1 MMDFDDDDDDNVQE
15 YPTMSMTPLEK
26 PNVTWQHQWSPSE
39 TQDAVSQSPFST
51 IPSEIM
57 LYIFQFLSVPDLCNI
72 SLVCRSFKMVAD
84 QDEIWKLKCTM
95 SKKLYSK
102 PFKQIYMEWIH
113 EKCLRN
119 VKLRYQLGW
128 HTTACIRCL
137 PPLYPIRLT
146 TNSQFEP
153 IGGFDKHPN
162 SSSNMTIEL
171 SVDIDKTTRELI
183 KLLEKASEFQ
193 DLWEKSSILKQMIR
207 RYYRF
212 MQLKASLPTNILLI
226 PTLDIEI
233 IWQTHLLRPDMYQA
247 DCLRLFRRIIDHSL
261 VINDTEQF
269 FKEQAFVD
277 TCQLYEQRFGEHYCC
292 LPSAEKKKETDSDFL
307 YDPYYTN
314 NKMNYSY
321 SYWDKTQF
329 NFFSRAPTDYEN
341 PFSFTEADII
351 LDSRW
356 LDMCKQFMFDA
367 LNQVDVE
374 HSYYHSSKKID
385 LSVGAMKRLMK
396 SYERFL
402 YMAAKYPLIDDN
414 GFVPPTYAI
423 DIMWHSHMQEPLKYI
438 ADCHRLVG
446 YVIYHA
452 PWPIIEG
459 NTMKKSREKTN
470 QIWKD
475 EFSSGIQT
483 DHLYNTLD
491 QQADWD

>member
-1 MMDFDDDDDDNVQE
+1 MTSVDDDDDIQE
-15 YPTMSMTPLEK
+15 PPTMSMVLLEK
-26 PNVTWQHQWSPSE
+26 PNITWQHQWSFSE
-39 TQDAVSQSPFST
+39 TQDAISQSPFAA

-57 LYIFQFLSVPDLCNI
+57 LHIFQFLSVPDLCNI
-72 SLVCRSFKMVAD
+72 SLVCRSFKMFAD

-119 VKLRYQLGW
+119 AEFRYQPRW
-128 HTTACIRCL
+128 YTTACIRCL
-137 PPLYPIRLT
+137 PPLYPLRSAA
-146 TNSQFEP
+146 NSQFEP
-153 IGGFDKHPN
+153 VGG
-162 SSSNMTIEL
+162 TIEI
-171 SVDIDKTTRELI
+171 SVDIDKTARELI
-183 KLLEKASEFQ
+183 QLLEKASKFQ
-193 DLWEKSSILKQMIR
+193 ELWEKSSILKQMIK

-233 IWQTHLLRPDMYQA
+233 IWQTHLLRPDLYQA
-247 DCLRLFRRIIDHSL
+247 DCLRWFHRIIDHTL
-261 VINDTEQF
+261 LINDTEQF
-269 FKEQAFVD
+269 FKKQAFFD
-277 TCQLYEQRFGEHYCC
+277 TCQLYEQRFGEPYCC
-292 LPSAEKKKETDSDFL
+292 LPSVEEKKETDSDFHFDL
-307 YDPYYTN
+307 YDAN

-329 NFFSRAPTDYEN
+329 YFSSRPPTDYEN

-356 LDMCKQFMFDA
+356 LDMCKKFMFDT
-367 LNQVDVE
+367 LKNVPVE
-374 HSYYHSSKKID
+374 HSYYHSSKEID

-402 YMAAKYPLIDDN
+402 YMAAKYPLIDGN

-452 PWPIIEG
+452 PWPIIED
-459 NTMKKSREKTN
+459 NTMKKSQEKTN

-475 EFSSGIQT
+475 EFGSGIQT
-483 DHLYNTLD
+483 DHLYNTID
-491 QQADWD
+491 QRVDWD

>member
-1 MMDFDDDDDDNVQE
+1 MINFDDDDDDNVQE
-15 YPTMSMTPLEK
+15 YPTMSMAPLEK

-39 TQDAVSQSPFST
+39 TQDAVSQSPFTT

-119 VKLRYQLGW
+119 AKLRNQLGW

-137 PPLYPIRLT
+137 PPLYPIRST

-261 VINDTEQF
+261 
-269 FKEQAFVD
+269 
-277 TCQLYEQRFGEHYCC
+277 
-292 LPSAEKKKETDSDFL
+292 
-307 YDPYYTN
+307 
-314 NKMNYSY
+314 
-321 SYWDKTQF
+321 
-329 NFFSRAPTDYEN
+329 
-341 PFSFTEADII
+341 
-351 LDSRW
+351 
-356 LDMCKQFMFDA
+356 
-367 LNQVDVE
+367 QVDVE

-459 NTMKKSREKTN
+459 NTMNKSREKTN

-475 EFSSGIQT
+475 EFGSGIQT